1 MLYSRTT
8 FTKLALKQKQEWDVF
23 QLKLR
28 NLRWLN
34 WRHFSLHF
42 QGYRKEPT
50 KNHVI
55 SCHSCPF
62 LITGQYKPALSTG
75 RCALERPGP
84 SLHRVGEPLWQMHIN
99 DVQMYW
105 TVDTVA
111 TQPHE
116 GWRMYACDS
125 WCWAMWV
132 TTDEKNLWIQSTG
145 VRLKVTTLAG
155 VWRCCDIMEV
165 GSFTTGWI
173 VGGKKVSKPDSHYIW
188 KLFPTSAENNLKIIT
203 WNKNLILSPTSWWS
217 RHHMAAA
224 GIMADA
230 GPDDT
235 TRLVTIFLGANDAS
249 LEEENPAQHVSWKLM
264 LLIFAILTR
273 LSQRIESC
281 NLEERKR
288 ISWFSCISLQVFL
301 HIPENETTFLRSL
314 LKSTSPTSG
323 RSLSSHVPWQSNLE
337 LEWIKLEP
345 PSLKQV

>member
-1 MLYSRTT
+1 MLYSRTP

-34 WRHFSLHF
+34 WLHFSLHF

-62 LITGQYKPALSTG
+62 LITGQYKPARSNG

-125 WCWAMWV
+125 WCWAMCV
-132 TTDEKNLWIQSTG
+132 TTDDEKNLWIQSTG

-173 VGGKKVSKPDSHYIW
+173 VGLRRPRGKKTKVSKPDSHYIW
-188 KLFPTSAENNLKIIT
+188 KLFPTSAENNQLMVSAPHR
-203 WNKNLILSPTSWWS
+203 WLLQASWPTLVPTTPLDWWRFSWE
-217 RHHMAAA
+217 
-224 GIMADA
+224 
-230 GPDDT
+230 PT
-235 TRLVTIFLGANDAS
+235 TRHWRRRIRHNMFLG
-249 LEEENPAQHVSWKLM
+249 SW
-264 LLIFAILTR
+264 
-273 LSQRIESC
+273 C
-281 NLEERKR
+281 
-288 ISWFSCISLQVFL
+288 C
-301 HIPENETTFLRSL
+301 RSL
-314 LKSTSPTSG
+314 
-323 RSLSSHVPWQSNLE
+323 
-337 LEWIKLEP
+337 
-345 PSLKQV
+345 PS